1 MGSIKQKEKI
11 NENPDDEIFII
22 PVWKS
27 RTQELADRIR
37 EREFPGS
44 DDIMPMLRKIN
55 ATLVKSE
62 EYLPTGDKKTFSK
75 QRLDEQRGSWN
86 KAQGRYWTWH

>member
-1 MGSIKQKEKI
+1 MVCLNKELT
-11 NENPDDEIFII
+11 NPDNDIYCY
-22 PVWKS
+22 PVRKT
-27 RTQELADRIR
+27 RTQELADRRR

-44 DDIMPMLRKIN
+44 DHIMPMLRKIN

-62 EYLPTGDKKTFSK
+62 EYLPTADKETFSK
-75 QRLDEQRGSWN
+75 QQLDEQRGSWN